1 MKYIEI
7 KSFGNRAFI
16 NTQYIE
22 SVIEIDG
29 KQHYAD
35 GDRASPRLYSE
46 MVKAQREMSLYGYD
60 VYRFGGYEF
69 KNAAESDSIK
79 QELLKNLKEFF
90 VRLFQKYNIL
100 ER

>member
-29 KQHYAD
+29 KTRICPAC
-35 GDRASPRLYSE
+35 GE
-46 MVKAQREMSLYGYD
+46 GYFETD
-60 VYRFGGYEF
+60 EPIEVIMKRIE
-69 KNAAESDSIK
+69 ATI
-79 QELLKNLKEFF
+79 
-90 VRLFQKYNIL
+90 
-100 ER
+100 